1 MTETQTKPKIRKLDK
16 IVNSLKKEKIDK
28 ITYSVKLNKVFVDNI
43 ITICKE
49 NKISHTDFMEKML
62 SDYGLNK

>member
-43 ITICKE
+43 INICKE